1 MPTDRFVEARDGVPL
16 AVRDHGGE
24 GPPLLLM
31 HGAGIHLLS
40 LERLAARLRPFRVVT
55 MDQRWS
61 GQSGDSPSYSWDDLV
76 SDVEVVIDDLGLDN
90 PAVGGHSWG
99 GMISAFYGAAHPEAP
114 AVINL
119 DGHGSGD
126 PSLYDGLPPEEVG
139 AKRAELE
146 AAMEDTEPK
155 EGDDAWKAL
164 ARERLRAQNL
174 ALGVPEDEV
183 DEFTDR
189 SFLSERPGHWRQRPG
204 PALMEGLRGD
214 QRMFDV
220 YRSVE
225 CPLLVVLAPAL
236 PPVVPEFA
244 VPLMEAYR
252 RGLAKAFA
260 DLARER
266 PTVRVVT
273 LDGVDHQSIAGRHA
287 VVVAAAMTAFLSD
300 VGYG

>member
-1 MPTDRFVEARDGVPL
+1 MPKDSFVQAKDGVQL
-16 AVRDHGGE
+16 AVRDHGGK
-24 GPPLLLM
+24 GRPLLLM
-31 HGAGIHLLS
+31 HGAGTHLLS
-40 LERLAARLRPFRVVT
+40 LERLAARLPSFRVVT

-61 GQSGDSPSYSWDDLV
+61 GQSGDSPHYSWDDLV
-76 SDVEVVIDDLGLDN
+76 SDVEVVIDGLGLDN

-99 GMISAFYGAAHPEAP
+99 GMIAAFYGAAHPEAP

-126 PSLYDGLPPEEVG
+126 PSLYDGLASEEVE
-139 AKRAELE
+139 AKRAQLE
-146 AAMEDTEPK
+146 AAMEDTLAN
-155 EGDDAWKAL
+155 EGDDAWKAQ
-164 ARERLRAQNL
+164 AWERLRAQNL
-174 ALGVPEDEV
+174 ALGVGENEV
-183 DEFTDR
+183 DEFTER
-189 SFLSERPGHWRQRPG
+189 SFVSAGAGHWKQRPG

-214 QRMFDV
+214 QKLFDV

-252 RGLAKAFA
+252 RGLDRAFA

-266 PTVRVVT
+266 PSVRVVT
-273 LDGVDHQSIAGRHA
+273 LDGVDHNSIAGRHA
-287 VVVAAAMTAFLSD
+287 VVVAAAMTAFLND
-300 VGYG
+300 VGYS